1 MVGLTILASL
11 IAVSANSYLST
22 QQRALIQD
30 KLPTGPLVR
39 KIVDASGLVSA
50 LAPSFSDVGS
60 EAELERLTTALEQEM
75 RVLRADLTTLEDIFP
90 NANRDADA
98 KALTDLNSTIN
109 NLVSLASSR
118 LKLQS
123 ELEMGQAR
131 TTQTVSD
138 LTDLLSGQTD
148 IARVGIT
155 ATIAE
160 LYSNDGNTS
169 QTLSKLADVDF
180 FTYDR
185 HLELSQS
192 VEKAGFLLVQVPF
205 QEDTAQLQSLSKE
218 VFAELEFAAR
228 RTRFLSSYA
237 AKIRARELLAILNEN
252 LVEDGSVEQ
261 QSRLLSQTAELGD
274 QVATLRERT
283 AHLNEITERHL
294 LAVRA
299 EILSS
304 QSKAQRLG
312 RNIAF
317 GLMGVLALIGLAAVY
332 SWQLARR
339 NVVNRLRGVAEHIE
353 ALAQEDYARDIP
365 VTGPDEI
372 GHMEVSLHVLR
383 RRAAQARQLRDDLE
397 STVKERTRQIATEME
412 AHDVARSEAEAAN
425 RAKSEFLAMMSHEIR
440 TPLNGVIGMLRLLE
454 SEITEA
460 DSADRLT
467 TARVSA
473 EDLLRLTNDILDY
486 ASTEN
491 RRLELQNKHFALR
504 DLVGQLGSYLGV
516 GAEAK
521 GLASSVTLMPDAPV
535 ALLGD
540 LSKIRQIVVN
550 LLSNAVKYTLE
561 GRIDM
566 TIDHAIESDSGQPVL
581 SFAVTDTG
589 VGIKAEEMGYIFDAY
604 GRGHMRDVGEIQG
617 MGLGLSISRRI
628 TEILGGLLSV
638 ESEPGV
644 GSCFT
649 LTIPLAEGD
658 IAQITKTSDA
668 VVRASFDKTVL
679 LVEDNAVNRMVAHGY
694 LERLGCRV
702 IDAETGKAALEKVR
716 EDNIDLVLLDLDLPD
731 MSGQQVSEGMR
742 SKLSTCPP
750 IVALTAHNISDTAAE
765 RRRLGVDGILTKP
778 ASPRELSRYLR
789 EDSSAPDQAETV
801 TLVSLTE
808 DLEELGRE
816 TTAAILQEYVEQAKR
831 GRVEINEAIEA
842 KDYTHLEKT
851 AHRLKG
857 AASNFQLESLCRE
870 LANLEQI
877 ARVNGDV
884 SVVKESLAKAF
895 NQSSMD
901 LDNAIQV
908 LGLQISGGA
917 NK

>member
-1 MVGLTILASL
+1 MVGLSILASL
-11 IAVSANSYLST
+11 IAVGANSYLST

-39 KIVDASGLVSA
+39 KIVDSSGLVSA

-75 RVLRADLTTLEDIFP
+75 RVLRTDLTTLEDIFP

-98 KALTDLNSTIN
+98 QALTDLNSTIN
-109 NLVSLASSR
+109 SLVSLSGAR

-123 ELEMGQAR
+123 ELEAGQVR
-131 TTQTVSD
+131 TTQTVSE

-160 LYSNDGNTS
+160 LYGNDTNTS
-169 QTLSKLADVDF
+169 ETLSKLADVDF

-205 QEDTAQLQSLSKE
+205 QGDAAQLQLLSQK
-218 VFAELEFAAR
+218 ALTELEFAES
-228 RTRFLSSYA
+228 RTRFLSSNA
-237 AKIRARELLAILNEN
+237 AGTRARGLLASLKES
-252 LVEDGSVEQ
+252 LGEDGSVEQ
-261 QSRLLSQTAELGD
+261 QSQLISQTAELGD
-274 QVATLRERT
+274 QVVTVRERT

-304 QSKAQRLG
+304 QDKAKGLG

-372 GHMEVSLHVLR
+372 GHMEESLHLLR

-397 STVKERTRQIATEME
+397 STVKERTRQIVTEME

-454 SEITEA
+454 SEITDA
-460 DSADRLT
+460 GSADRLT

-473 EDLLRLTNDILDY
+473 EDLLHLTNDILDY

-491 RRLELQNKHFALR
+491 RRLDLQNKHFDLR

-521 GLASSVTLMPDAPV
+521 GLDSLVTLMPDAPV
-535 ALLGD
+535 ALIGD
-540 LSKIRQIVVN
+540 LPKIRQIVVN
-550 LLSNAVKYTLE
+550 LLSNAIKYTPE
-561 GRIDM
+561 GRVDM
-566 TIDHAIESDSGQPVL
+566 TVDHAIDPDNGQPVL
-581 SFAVTDTG
+581 SFSVKDTG

-604 GRGHMRDVGEIQG
+604 GRGHTRDMGEIQG
-617 MGLGLSISRRI
+617 MGLGLSISRRL

-649 LTIPLAEGD
+649 LTIPLTIGD
-658 IAQITKTSDA
+658 IAQVVCTGEA
-668 VVRASFDKTVL
+668 VVRAAFDKTVL

-694 LERLGCRV
+694 LERLGCQV
-702 IDAETGKAALEKVR
+702 IDAETGGSALVNVK
-716 EDNIDLVLLDLDLPD
+716 DGGIDMVLLDLDLPD
-731 MSGQQVSEGMR
+731 MSGQQVAAEMR
-742 SKLSTCPP
+742 DVLSSCPP
-750 IVALTAHNISDTAAE
+750 IVALTAHNISDTAVE
-765 RRRLGVDGILTKP
+765 RSRLGVDGILTKP
-778 ASPRELSRYLR
+778 VSPRELSRYLGTA
-789 EDSSAPDQAETV
+789 SSAPVLVERG

-816 TTAAILQEYVEQAKR
+816 TTGTILQEYVEQAHSAR
-831 GRVEINEAIEA
+831 AEINTALEAENFAI
-842 KDYTHLEKT
+842 LEKT

-857 AASNFQLESLCRE
+857 AASNFRLEQLCRE
-870 LANLEQI
+870 LATLEQI
-877 ARVNGDV
+877 AREKGDITGM
-884 SVVKESLAKAF
+884 EQRLAEAF
-895 NQSSMD
+895 DQASRI
-901 LDNAIQV
+901 LDDVAET
-908 LGLQISGGA
+908 LGLQLSAGA